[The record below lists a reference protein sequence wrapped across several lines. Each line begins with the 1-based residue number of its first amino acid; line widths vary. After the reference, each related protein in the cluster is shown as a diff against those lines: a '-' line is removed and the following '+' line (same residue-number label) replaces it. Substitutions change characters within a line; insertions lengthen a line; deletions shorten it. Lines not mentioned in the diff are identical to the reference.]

1 METYKKAFD
10 ELYEGITATDDE
22 ALRLHA
28 LNIKERLLTDK
39 ATQPAPKK
47 ATVSKE
53 EFDAMGYTER
63 VKFKAE
69 YPEQYATMAG
79 GK

>member
-1 METYKKAFD
+1 MENYKLK
-10 ELYEGITATDDE
+10 YEMLLEAVNEMGSEPLKEIGEATK
-22 ALRLHA
+22 RLVA
-28 LNIKERLLTDK
+28 EPEKTD
-39 ATQPAPKK
+39 PL
-47 ATVSKE
+47 VSKE

>member
-1 METYKKAFD
+1 MENYKVKYEMLLEAVN
-10 ELYEGITATDDE
+10 ELGSETLKEIADATKRMITEPEKTDPV
-22 ALRLHA
+22 
-28 LNIKERLLTDK
+28 IT
-39 ATQPAPKK
+39 
-47 ATVSKE
+47 KE